1 MAALTIIFEKLHIH
15 NDSDNF
21 GAGSFTFSLRVN
33 NEEVVA
39 LKRQQE
45 KSTGQFF
52 DLTKGGKN
60 SKSIALSGGEKLII
74 SAHITE
80 HDDDLTGG
88 DDRASA
94 RETFDPRAFP
104 LVSTTAKRLHI
115 HGDGIHAELFYAVE
129 TNISFPKDF
138 VLYEH
143 INFEGNFQ
151 ILKIPPFSMNHVV
164 DVEQLNIGNDAVSSV
179 EIPFGQLRSKMVL
192 FEHARAQGAFLEL
205 DKSHTNLTEKFF
217 WTTEG
222 IKAQKNSWNDA
233 TSSVRIMW
241 VPKEIA
247 VYTDRCYGG
256 KMRELPIRIA
266 GDSVSTYRSNDLQ
279 SFDNAI
285 SSVTIPADYILV
297 LYAEDDTKGDALIIT
312 KDIPELRNSIVANAN
327 GTTMGWHDH
336 ASSLRVIKSKG
347 RVVLFNQNNYGGDY
361 FEQGLPPANKS
372 IVINLGDTAVG
383 DNKLKSII
391 TAGAE
396 ITLYELKNKGGRA
409 IRLDD
414 TMQLSDIASISKDFA
429 WDQKTSSV
437 EIKTL

>member
-1 MAALTIIFEKLHIH
+1 
-15 NDSDNF
+15 
-21 GAGSFTFSLRVN
+21 
-33 NEEVVA
+33 
-39 LKRQQE
+39 
-45 KSTGQFF
+45 
-52 DLTKGGKN
+52 
-60 SKSIALSGGEKLII
+60 
-74 SAHITE
+74 
-80 HDDDLTGG
+80 
-88 DDRASA
+88 
-94 RETFDPRAFP
+94 
-104 LVSTTAKRLHI
+104 
-115 HGDGIHAELFYAVE
+115 
-129 TNISFPKDF
+129 
-138 VLYEH
+138 
-143 INFEGNFQ
+143 
-151 ILKIPPFSMNHVV
+151 MNHVV